1 MFHLLFL
8 TFFEI
13 LKARFFNLNLI
24 IKTLHILNNMQV
36 KTPTLI
42 LIFFL

>member
-8 TFFEI
+8 TFYKL
-13 LKARFFNLNLI
+13 LKARFFNLNLF
-24 IKTLHILNNMQV
+24 IKTLHILNNHQV
-36 KTPTLI
+36 KTPTLH